1 MKKSFLIIPA
11 LLISGGLTACSSLF
25 DNPTIPEGSQSPNT
39 YHSRA
44 GGLNMARY
52 AEALFIEQIGSSIVD
67 GGLVGD
73 ELVSNNTQGS
83 SAELD
88 HRYMPEG
95 GDVSFESGSYSFLQR
110 LRGQSSMARAILE
123 RFASDMSPSVRG
135 RLQIMDAYARI
146 LLADQYCSGVPLSIL
161 EFDGD
166 YTLAPSSTLKET
178 YESALPLFDSAIA
191 LSGDSTQLVLLA
203 KLGKARALLGA
214 GRLAEA
220 NAIASGIATVEA
232 YTLKG
237 TFFSVGGINNRLAK
251 RGTISDSEGGNG
263 LPYISS
269 GDPRT
274 KVVVY
279 NMALTSGG
287 SATIVPVNYPEKYAR
302 ADSFIFTLASG
313 IDARLIEA
321 EFQLK
326 DGNNS
331 WLAILND
338 LRTNGTI
345 LRIDSVSETRSDT
358 VWAAGSGGVAG
369 LKPLVDPGT
378 ADSRVDLLFAER
390 AYWQFMTG
398 NRLPDMRRLVRDY
411 ARDRE
416 TVFPSGSYEHGVT
429 AVGGYGTD
437 INIPIPRSETKNR
450 LFKGCLNR
458 DE

>member
-44 GGLNMARY
+44 GGLSMARY

-67 GGLVGD
+67 GGLLSD
-73 ELVSNNTQGS
+73 ELISNNSQAS
-83 SAELD
+83 NAEID

-110 LRGQSSMARAILE
+110 LRGQSGMARAILE
-123 RFASDMSPSVRG
+123 RFAPDLSPSVRG

-146 LLADQYCSGVPLSIL
+146 LLADQYCSGVPLSSL
-161 EFDGD
+161 DFDGD
-166 YTLAPSSTLKET
+166 YTLASSSTLKET

-191 LSGDSTQLVLLA
+191 ISGDSAQLVLLA

-214 GRLAEA
+214 GRLADA
-220 NAIASGIATVEA
+220 NAIVNGIATNEA
-232 YTLKG
+232 YTMKG
-237 TFFSVGGINNRLAK
+237 TFFSVGGANNRLAK

-279 NMALTSGG
+279 NMALSSSSTS
-287 SATIVPVNYPEKYAR
+287 ILVPVNYPEKYAR
-302 ADSFIFTLASG
+302 ADSFIFALASG

-326 DGNNS
+326 NGNNG
-331 WLAILND
+331 WLTILND

-358 VWAAGSGGVAG
+358 VWAAGSGGVSG
-369 LKPLVDPGT
+369 LKSLVDPGT
-378 ADSRVDLLFAER
+378 ADARIDLLFAER
-390 AYWQFMTG
+390 AYWLFMSG
-398 NRLPDMRRLVRDY
+398 NRLPDMRRLVREY
-411 ARDRE
+411 SRDRE
-416 TVFPSGSYEHGVT
+416 TVFPSGSYEHSVT

-437 INIPIPRSETKNR
+437 INIPIPTTETRNR